1 MRWNFTS
8 PLLPVLLLGCGIANA
23 DLLVHESFTYP
34 NGDLTGN
41 DGSGWTGAWAGANPV
56 VVTSPGL
63 AFSDVIGNTLVTSGS
78 ALNTADGG
86 AATTI
91 SSREVADRDA
101 ETWISVLIQPQGS
114 FSDFIGV
121 SFYDNGLNN
130 ADARFAIEHAGGKDL
145 RLTKRAGGVVH
156 SASFAT
162 TIGSPVLAVIH
173 LVPEGGG
180 GDPALDRLDVFFN
193 PVLDM
198 EPTVPHASISIDG
211 LQFDRIRIAA
221 QNGRSSLVDELRI
234 GETYADVMPYVPAT
248 DPDHDGDGL
257 TDSQEE
263 ELGLDPFFPDT
274 QFIAA
279 VQANP
284 ALFGLHA
291 TNEILNVKLRGPSIT
306 TFGTSADYSLD
317 LVKPDGTVLDSI
329 SEPIPSPPSRLFLR
343 LYLDTP

>member
-1 MRWNFTS
+1 MNSTFAT
-8 PLLPVLLLGCGIANA
+8 LAMVLLGGGISCAGLLGH
-23 DLLVHESFTYP
+23 DSFTYP
-34 NGDLTGN
+34 HGDLVGNGGTG
-41 DGSGWTGAWAGANPV
+41 WAAAWAGANPV

-63 AFSDVIGNTLVTSGS
+63 SFSDSIGNTLLTSGS

-91 SSREVADRDA
+91 SSREVADRNA

-114 FSDFIGV
+114 FTDFIGV
-121 SFYDNGLNN
+121 SFYDNGLAT
-130 ADARFAIEHAGGKDL
+130 ADARFAIEHATGKDL

-156 SASFAT
+156 SASFNT

-173 LVPEGGG
+173 LVPDGGG
-180 GDPALDRLDVFFN
+180 GDPLLDRLDVFFN
-193 PVLDM
+193 PILDA
-198 EPTVPHASISIDG
+198 EPVVPHASISIDG

-234 GETYADVMPYVPAT
+234 GETYADVTPYVPAT

-263 ELGLDPFFPDT
+263 TLGLDPFFPDT

-279 VQANP
+279 VKAN
-284 ALFGLHA
+284 ASLFSVHA
-291 TNEILNVKLRGPSIT
+291 ANEIFDIKLRGPSIT
-306 TFGTSADYSLD
+306 TFGGAADYSLD
-317 LVKPDGTVLDSI
+317 LIKPDGTILDSI
-329 SEPIPSPPSRLFLR
+329 SEPIQSPPSRLFLR